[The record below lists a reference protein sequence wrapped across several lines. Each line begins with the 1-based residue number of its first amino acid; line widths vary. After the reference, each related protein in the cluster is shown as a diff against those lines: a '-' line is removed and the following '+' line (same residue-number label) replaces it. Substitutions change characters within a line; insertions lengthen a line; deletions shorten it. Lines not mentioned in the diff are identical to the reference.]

1 MRWLCTLFLSLGLPI
16 IVPAQSH
23 TIRIGVLGIFHAQ
36 HLTLAAD
43 PAGEL
48 LISAANQRIFLRA
61 GSTCSLLGIRSA
73 GADLLLSCGGK
84 EVRAAQMRASGR
96 NQQAIEL
103 VIAVPGKIRRR
114 YFGVLD
120 LKVTNGELVPIITMD
135 LETAVASVVQ
145 AESAPG
151 TPLEALKAQAIVSR
165 SYFVAGGGRHSNFD
179 FCDLAHCQVLR
190 EPPDVDSPAA
200 AATVATRDL
209 VLIFDE
215 KPVTAMFT
223 RSCGGHTRTL
233 AEIGLPQTSYPYFS
247 VLCDVCYKN
256 PVRWTRSVSRDD
268 AAQLLRGEIGRLAID
283 RVLGWDAVPSNN
295 FIAHEEDGEVILEG
309 IGQGHGLGLCQRGAR
324 SMAQHGS
331 DFREILEHYFP
342 NTQLKALFSVTE
354 SMSFDTTLFCRRLAG
369 NLKSQGLRY
378 NLIQLATD
386 GAGFLSEAGFAFLAC
401 LRYYIE
407 LVA

>member
-1 MRWLCTLFLSLGLPI
+1 MRWLCTFLLSLGLPI
-16 IVPAQSH
+16 IAPAQTH
-23 TIRIGVLGIFHAQ
+23 TVRIGVLGIFHTQ

-48 LISAANQRIFLRA
+48 LISAANQRIFLRP
-61 GSTCSLLGIRSA
+61 GSTCSVLRILST

-84 EVRAAQMRASGR
+84 EVRATQMRASGR
-96 NQQAIEL
+96 NQQATEL
-103 VIAVPGKIRRR
+103 VIAVPGKIKRR

-120 LKVTNGELVPIITMD
+120 LKVTNGELVPIVTMD
-135 LETAVASVVQ
+135 METAVASVVQ
-145 AESAPG
+145 AETASG
-151 TPLEALKAQAIVSR
+151 TPLEALKAQAVVSR

-190 EPPDVDSPAA
+190 EPPDVDSPAV

-233 AEIGLPQTSYPYFS
+233 AEIGLPQTAYPYFS

-256 PVRWTRSVSRDD
+256 PVRWTRNVSRND
-268 AAQLLRGEIGRLAID
+268 AALLLRGEIGRLAID
-283 RVLGWDAVPSNN
+283 RVLGWNAVPSDN

-342 NTQLKALFSVTE
+342 NTQLKVHF
-354 SMSFDTTLFCRRLAG
+354 
-369 NLKSQGLRY
+369 
-378 NLIQLATD
+378 
-386 GAGFLSEAGFAFLAC
+386 
-401 LRYYIE
+401 
-407 LVA
+407 

>member
-1 MRWLCTLFLSLGLPI
+1 MRWLCTLLLSLGLPI
-16 IVPAQSH
+16 IAPAQ
-23 TIRIGVLGIFHAQ
+23 TVRIGVLGIFHTQ

-61 GSTCSLLGIRSA
+61 GSTCSLLRIRSA

-84 EVRAAQMRASGR
+84 EVRATQMRASGR
-96 NQQAIEL
+96 NQQATEL
-103 VIAVPGKIRRR
+103 VIAVPGKIKRR

-120 LKVTNGELVPIITMD
+120 LKVTNGELVPIVTMD

-151 TPLEALKAQAIVSR
+151 TPLEALKAQAVVSR

-209 VLIFDE
+209 VLLFDE

-233 AEIGLPQTSYPYFS
+233 AEIGLPQTAYPYFS

-256 PVRWTRSVSRDD
+256 PVRWTRNVSRDD
-268 AAQLLRGEIGRLAID
+268 ASLLLRGEIGRLAID
-283 RVLGWDAVPSNN
+283 RVLGWNAVPSDN

-342 NTQLKALFSVTE
+342 NTRLKVLFSVPK
-354 SMSFDTTLFCRRLAG
+354 SMSFD
-369 NLKSQGLRY
+369 
-378 NLIQLATD
+378 
-386 GAGFLSEAGFAFLAC
+386 
-401 LRYYIE
+401 
-407 LVA
+407 